1 MRDKLLEELSRYD
14 DDLITPRHRSV
25 GDRFATYA
33 VVVSIALLAV
43 MFFFPQMIANVY
55 SGEAGVVWD
64 RFSGTRLNVVYGEG
78 VHIVAPWN
86 RFYKY
91 DVRLQSTDLDCEALS
106 RSGLPVKVHASVRF
120 RVAGAPFVNITNT
133 GASAENS
140 LGVLHERIGPEYRDK
155 LVVPVVTAA
164 MRQVLGQYNAED
176 LYKLPHRRI
185 QDEIVQV
192 VADRRTKEQF
202 SDERTVDII
211 DVLIRSIALPEA
223 VRVAIEKKMAEEQAM
238 LAYDFAIRK
247 EEREAQRKSIEAE
260 GIRSF
265 NEKIKTLDARVL
277 QWKAIEA
284 NLELARSPNAKV
296 VIVGGTAVPPVFV
309 NLPADAASTDTA
321 VRSRDTKK

>member
-1 MRDKLLEELSRYD
+1 MTDTLLEELSRYD
-14 DDLITPRHRSV
+14 DDLSEHRQRSL

-33 VVVSIALLAV
+33 VVVSIALL
-43 MFFFPQMIANVY
+43 MMIFFFPQMIATVY

-78 VHIVAPWN
+78 MHIIAPWN

-91 DVRLQSTDLDCEALS
+91 DVRLQSTDLECEALS

-140 LGVLHERIGPEYRDK
+140 LGVLHKRIGPEYRQK

-176 LYKLPHRRI
+176 LYKLPYQRI

-211 DVLIRSIALPEA
+211 DVLIGGIALPEA

-238 LAYDFAIRK
+238 LAYDFVIRK
-247 EEREAQRKSIEAE
+247 EEREAQRKSIEAQ
-260 GIRSF
+260 GIRTF
-265 NEKIKTLDARVL
+265 NEKIKTVDSRVL

-284 NLELARSPNAKV
+284 NLELARSPNAKIV
-296 VIVGGTAVPPVFV
+296 VVGGTGIPPVLV
-309 NLPADAASTDTA
+309 GVPAEAATPDTA
-321 VRSRDTKK
+321 VQPRDAKK